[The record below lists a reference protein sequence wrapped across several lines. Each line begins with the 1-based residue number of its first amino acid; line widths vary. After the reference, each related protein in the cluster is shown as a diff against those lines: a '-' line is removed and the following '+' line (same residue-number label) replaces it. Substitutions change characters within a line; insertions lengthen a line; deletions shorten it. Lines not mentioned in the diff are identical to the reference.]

1 VRRVSFFDDESDLSQ
16 DVGEADP
23 EIALIL
29 GAELDRQ
36 SETPEMIASESF
48 TSVAVLQATGSVIT
62 NAYGMRIVTAAL
74 TTRGLREEE
83 MREIG
88 RIIAAALRPDAD
100 EARLDEPAERSR
112 ALGGRFPLYPRAAAR
127 SAVGG

>member
-1 VRRVSFFDDESDLSQ
+1 MIWERELHERGGAPGD
-16 DVGEADP
+16 G
-23 EIALIL
+23 L
-29 GAELDRQ
+29 GAR
-36 SETPEMIASESF
+36 
-48 TSVAVLQATGSVIT
+48 

-100 EARLDEPAERSR
+100 EARLDEQAERSR